1 LHLNRAVA
9 NSAQPTLV
17 GEGEEMKRRESR
29 PITKHTLN
37 LFAGQLDKL
46 QELHPRLGAA
56 RVVRQLV
63 ENHIIAATAGTAK
76 ALEEVPVDVKAV
88 EDIL

>member
-1 LHLNRAVA
+1 
-9 NSAQPTLV
+9 
-17 GEGEEMKRRESR
+17 MKRKEDR

-37 LFAGQLDKL
+37 LYAGQLDKL

-56 RVVRQLV
+56 KVIRTLI
-63 ENHIIAATAGTAK
+63 EDHIRSNAEGAAQRFDPIP
-76 ALEEVPVDVKAV
+76 EPNVKL